1 VKLIVGLGNPGPR
14 YERTRHN
21 AGFMAVDRLVARHA
35 RSEAPRGKFDATV
48 VEGRVEGRVAGRSGG
63 TSGEPI
69 RCAFL
74 KPNTFMNLSGR
85 SVIAA
90 LNFYKAD
97 PATDLLVITDD
108 VALPLGKLR
117 IKGSGGAGGHNGLSD
132 IARALSSEVYPRLRI
147 GIDATPP
154 MMNQAD
160 WVLSRFT
167 DQDMATL
174 DPALDRAADAV
185 DVFLREGLDAAMNKA
200 NADPDAPPRPKKPRP
215 PDAPA
220 GARHSGNPPDIPGPD
235 LQDSGSRTQDS
246 TNPNR

>member
-1 VKLIVGLGNPGPR
+1 LKLIVGLGNPGTR

-35 RSEAPRGKFDATV
+35 TGEPARGRFDAAV
-48 VEGRVEGRVAGRSGG
+48 VEGRVQHKGG
-63 TSGEPI
+63 ESI

-132 IARALSSEVYPRLRI
+132 IARALSSEVYPRLRV
-147 GIDATPP
+147 GIDPTPP

-167 DQDMATL
+167 DHDMVTL
-174 DPALDRAADAV
+174 NPALDRTADAV
-185 DVFLREGLDAAMNKA
+185 DVFLREGLDAAMNRA
-200 NADPDAPPRPKKPRP
+200 NADPDSPPRPKKPRP
-215 PDAPA
+215 PDLPD
-220 GARHSGNPPDIPGPD
+220 ARPRQHPPSDPNPD
-235 LQDSGSRTQDS
+235 LYGAGPRTQDS
-246 TNPNR
+246 NAPNA